1 MSFFVPLLSSI
12 CALFSFGEKI
22 GDISTIKIK
31 EDFYFVLSSIC
42 ALFSFGEKIGCIS
55 TIKIKEAFILYCL
68 RFALSLQIVKTRF
81 CLFILFALLL
91 PVYKAKAAIPPD
103 TLRKEVMR
111 RVFSYVATVDTV
123 GLNGHSFHTYTK
135 YMLRTNHRNIL
146 LCLVPSM
153 YTVSRDDE
161 RDFFYE
167 QFSKVTLLG
176 KKQYQSEPIVELT
189 TIPRRKRA
197 MQHVM
202 AYTIPRVYS
211 STLFGEHILSP
222 FNKENQLFY
231 KYRLK
236 QLSPDKAEITVKP
249 INDNTQLVKGTAI
262 VEMNTGR
269 ILSVHLDGEYDMV
282 RYQLEAN
289 MGETGIPS
297 LYPKDCKLDYS
308 FSLLNNKIGG
318 IFHAWFEL
326 PNPLPDSIRNSQDT
340 ALMTKVRPVPLDYVE
355 RKTIERY
362 LEKRQASDSTK
373 QRKKPN
379 KAKEI
384 LWDMIGENLLDDIK
398 SNFGKKQQGYF
409 RIKPILNPLYMGYS
423 NSKGF
428 YYKFDARGS
437 YVFDENWQLSLRLK
451 ASYIFRWHQLY
462 YRIPMTLNFNK
473 KHNGFLQVEIGNGNR
488 ITNNRV
494 LDAIKQQHPDSINWA
509 GLNLEYFKDYNYTAY
524 VHYDFSS
531 RFGMEAGFSYHRRS
545 AVNKQAH
552 TEVGKPTVYR
562 SAAPT
567 LRLIYRPWGYN
578 GMIISADY
586 ERSFHNLLN
595 SNMAFERFEF
605 DAQYLLRLKR
615 LNALKMR
622 LGTGFYTSKSG
633 EEYFLDYTNF
643 RDNNIPGGWED
654 DWSGDFELLDR
665 NWYNASEYYVRGNLT
680 FETPMLAVAWIPLI
694 GRFIERER
702 VYVNALC
709 VEKLHPYAEWG
720 YGFTTRLFS
729 TAMFVAFNQKKFE
742 GFGVK
747 FGFELFRNW

>member
-1 MSFFVPLLSSI
+1 MSFFY
-12 CALFSFGEKI
+12 
-22 GDISTIKIK
+22 T
-31 EDFYFVLSSIC
+31 
-42 ALFSFGEKIGCIS
+42 
-55 TIKIKEAFILYCL
+55 
-68 RFALSLQIVKTRF
+68 FAEVMTRL
-81 CLFILFALLL
+81 CLFILLAILL
-91 PVYKAKAAIPPD
+91 PVHGAKAAIPPD

-111 RVFSYVATVDTV
+111 RVFNYASNVDTT
-123 GLNGHSFHTYTK
+123 GLNKHSFHTYTK
-135 YMLRTNHRNIL
+135 YMLRTKQRNIL

-153 YTVSRDDE
+153 YTISRGEE
-161 RDFFYE
+161 RDFFGE
-167 QFSKVTLLG
+167 RFSKVTLQG
-176 KKQYQSEPIVELT
+176 KSEYQSEPVVELT
-189 TIPRRKRA
+189 TIPHRKRA

-202 AYTIPRVYS
+202 TYTIPRVYLP
-211 STLFGEHILSP
+211 TLFGGKTLSP
-222 FNKENQLFY
+222 FHEENQIFY
-231 KYRLK
+231 NYHVKL
-236 QLSPDKAEITVKP
+236 LPCGKAEISVKP
-249 INDNTQLVKGTAI
+249 INDNTQLVRGTAI
-262 VEMNTGR
+262 VEMATGR
-269 ILSVHLDGEYDMV
+269 ILSIHLDGEYDMV

-289 MGETGIPS
+289 MGEAGISS
-297 LYPKDCKLDYS
+297 LYPKDCKLFCS
-308 FSLLNNKIGG
+308 FSLLNNKIEGM
-318 IFHAWFEL
+318 FHAWFEL

-340 ALMTKVRPVPLDYVE
+340 LLMTKVRPVPLDYVE

-362 LEKRQASDSTK
+362 LEKQQAKDSTE
-373 QRKKPN
+373 QREKRN

-398 SNFGKKQQGYF
+398 SNFGKEQQGYF

-423 NSKGF
+423 NSKGI

-437 YVFDENWQLSLRLK
+437 YVFNENWQLSLRFK

-473 KHNGFLQVEIGNGNR
+473 KHNGYLQVEIGNGNR
-488 ITNNRV
+488 ITNSRV
-494 LDAIKQQHPDSINWA
+494 LNAIKQQKPDSINWA
-509 GLNLEYFKDYNYTAY
+509 DLDLEYFKDYNCTAY
-524 VHYDFSS
+524 IHYDFSS

-545 AVNKQAH
+545 AVNKRAH
-552 TEVGKPTVYR
+552 TEMGKPAVYC

-578 GMIISADY
+578 GIIISADY

-680 FETPMLAVAWIPLI
+680 FETPMFAVAWIPLI
-694 GRFIERER
+694 GRFIEKER

-709 VEKLHPYAEWG
+709 VEKLHPYTEWG

-729 TAMFVAFNQKKFE
+729 TAMFVAFNQKRFE